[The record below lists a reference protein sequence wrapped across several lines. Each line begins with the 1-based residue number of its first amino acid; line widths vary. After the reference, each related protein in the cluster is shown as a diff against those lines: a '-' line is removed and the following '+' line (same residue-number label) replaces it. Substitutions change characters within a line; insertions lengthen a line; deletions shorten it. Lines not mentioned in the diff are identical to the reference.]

1 MFVVLFHFCLVILL
15 VILFILLIL
24 LIPFLLLFLSY
35 NNTPFFCRQ
44 DEHEGASPLQ
54 LLRRVRE
61 GGMWWLLVEYDD
73 EYETQG
79 WKGFADEAAVAE
91 YSQVNVGEPLEIP
104 PVSLSPGESATVVSG
119 SGSMKHIYSQKL
131 SREKSQAVRVLGVN
145 RVGV

>member
-1 MFVVLFHFCLVILL
+1 MFV
-15 VILFILLIL
+15 LFI
-24 LIPFLLLFLSY
+24 FRV
-35 NNTPFFCRQ
+35 TFFFFFSCRQ

-91 YSQVNVGEPLEIP
+91 FSQVNVGEPLEIP
-104 PVSLSPGESATVVSG
+104 PVSLSPEESATVVS
-119 SGSMKHIYSQKL
+119 SGVSTWPSFGTMVDGPSQLIK
-131 SREKSQAVRVLGVN
+131 
-145 RVGV
+145 